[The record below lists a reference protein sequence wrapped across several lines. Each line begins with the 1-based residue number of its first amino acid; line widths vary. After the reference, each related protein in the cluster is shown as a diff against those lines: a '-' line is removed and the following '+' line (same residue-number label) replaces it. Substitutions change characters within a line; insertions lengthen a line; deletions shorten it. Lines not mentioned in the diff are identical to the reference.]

1 MSRPTWGRSRLSLA
15 AILVFATAVSLGAGS
30 ARARAVSSSFGR
42 LPLEF
47 YAAPEGTAS
56 SSAGARF
63 LALGPG
69 YQLTLGA
76 GGMRLRLAGKG
87 RGEAHE
93 GTLSMV
99 PVGARP
105 AKLQAVQ
112 RLPGVMNIY
121 AGPERRSWR
130 TGLPTYAAV
139 RERGLW
145 PGIDALFDGGA
156 GRLEYDFRL
165 APGASARRL
174 VLRFSGMDRIALDAH
189 GDLLLEMHGTS
200 VLQRAPQAW
209 QVLSGRRVSVP
220 VRWALQSS
228 GTAAIRVGRY
238 DHARPLVIDPQLV
251 YSTYTGRGG
260 VFGMAAG
267 SDGSPYVVGST
278 TTGYYVQHLNAAGTA
293 ALFTSTF
300 TDANGYKIA
309 VDGSGDAYVTGTAG
323 AGYPTTVGAYESP
336 SQIPGCSDPAS
347 EDAAFLTELSP
358 SGTVDAST
366 MLGGSNVGGA
376 EGCGGGVGTAVAVD
390 GSGNA
395 YVAMST
401 FEESGSLPIT
411 PGTYEQTP
419 ASYGQSIGVAK
430 VDLHNQGAAQLV
442 WGTYAGPG
450 GAATVSGIAV
460 DAAGEP
466 VIVGTETLNFTLGQ
480 SSTNIPWQPPG
491 PYEPPNQP
499 PAAAGS
505 GFVEKLNATATKQ
518 LWSSQ
523 VLTSFD
529 TLNAVTYDSAGN
541 VFVAGTILPQQLG
554 ICPQQTDTQA
564 TYCPLVAKLTS
575 SGATAWTKVLTGTD
589 DQGTAVA
596 VDSSDDAFVTGQT
609 GSATFPTTAGAMQ
622 TQNAGG
628 EDAFLT
634 ELDPTGT
641 TLKYSTYL
649 GGPGNDTGY
658 AVALAPNGDALVA
671 GAAAAGFPTTAGA
684 YNTTEANG
692 GFVSEVVPV
701 NAPAARTGSATS
713 LTQVSATLNGTVDPD
728 GANAS
733 YHFEYGTSAAYGS
746 STASTIASTPGAV
759 SAQIEPLL
767 PGMSYHFRLVATTAG
782 GESDGVDQTF
792 TTQQA
797 TYSGPMITQ
806 APANVTVV
814 AGQPATFTAQATAV
828 GQTPLRR
835 WQESFDGGV
844 NFSQLDPLDGVQ
856 CVSST
861 ATLVT
866 DDTALST
873 GADNGASCAA
883 GDTAYGGAGLAL
895 PDSLA
900 DNGLQFEVS
909 FETYPP
915 DQTITSDPATLTVI
929 APPTATTGAASF
941 LGSATATL
949 NGTVNPNGADTT
961 YHFEYGAT
969 TSYTES
975 TPALDAGAGRAGLA
989 VSASLSSLKP
999 DTTYHYELVASNG
1012 PGPGSGSDQT
1022 FTTPAASAKPAVT
1035 TSAPTGITVSGAALH
1050 GTVDPGNAET
1060 TYAFEYGPSSSYGT
1074 FASSAQLPPAGGAE
1088 AVSASLTGLSAGTE
1102 YHYALVAINQLGSS
1116 TSADGA
1122 FTTAAA
1128 TGTGPGPGTGSG
1140 PAPGSGGKARP
1151 PRITIA
1157 DGRAPVAHDRAA
1169 VKLSCS
1175 GSRGAICRG
1184 RLTITLRERI
1194 RVRIHGHLRGEKV
1207 TVTLGRA
1214 AYAVRASHTAL
1225 VSVRLSSGA
1234 RLLLARARG
1243 HRLKVGASARDSG
1256 SGKPATRTIAL
1267 ELGRKTKAQ

>member
-1 MSRPTWGRSRLSLA
+1 MSRVRSRWSLA
-15 AILVFATAVSLGAGS
+15 TIMVFAAAASLGAGS
-30 ARARAVSSSFGR
+30 ARARAVSSFGR

-47 YAAPEGTAS
+47 YAAPA
-56 SSAGARF
+56 SSAGARL
-63 LALGPG
+63 LAQGPG

-76 GGMRLRLAGKG
+76 GGMRLRLAGKE
-87 RGEAHE
+87 RGGAHHQR
-93 GTLSMV
+93 TLSMF

-105 AKLQAVQ
+105 AKLQPVR
-112 RLPGVMNIY
+112 RLAGVMNIY
-121 AGPERRSWR
+121 AGHERRSWR

-145 PGIDALFDGGA
+145 PGVDALFDGSA

-165 APGASARRL
+165 APGASVRRL

-189 GDLLLEMHGTS
+189 GDLVLEIHGTR
-200 VLQRAPQAW
+200 VLQRAPRAW
-209 QVLSGRRVSVP
+209 QVLRGRRVSVP
-220 VRWALQSS
+220 VHWALRS
-228 GTAAIRVGRY
+228 GGRAAIRVGRY

-267 SDGSPYVVGST
+267 SDGSPYVMGGT

-300 TDANGYKIA
+300 TYANGYAIA

-323 AGYPTTVGAYESP
+323 SGYPTTAGAYESS
-336 SQIPGCSDPAS
+336 SQIPGCSDPTSAN
-347 EDAAFLTELSP
+347 AAFLTELSP

-366 MLGGSNVGGA
+366 MLGASTVGGA
-376 EGCGGGVGTAVAVD
+376 EVCGGGVGAAVALD
-390 GSGNA
+390 GAGNA

-401 FEESGSLPIT
+401 FEESGALPIT

-419 ASYGQSIGVAK
+419 ASYGQSLGVAK

-450 GAATVSGIAV
+450 GSQTISGIAV

-466 VIVGTETLNFTLGQ
+466 VIVGTETMNFSLGGSGQ
-480 SSTNIPWQPPG
+480 NSPYQPPG
-491 PYEPPNQP
+491 HYTPPNQP
-499 PAAAGS
+499 PAVAAS
-505 GFVEKLNATATKQ
+505 GFVEKFNATATEQ

-589 DQGTAVA
+589 DQGIGIA

-641 TLKYSTYL
+641 ILKYSTYL
-649 GGPGNDTGY
+649 GGPGDDSGH
-658 AVALAPNGDALVA
+658 ALALAPNGDALVA
-671 GAAAAGFPTTAGA
+671 GAAAPGFPTTAGA
-684 YNTTEANG
+684 YNTTGNGGDG

-701 NAPAARTGSATS
+701 NAPAASTGSATS
-713 LTQVSATLNGTVDPD
+713 LTQTSATLNGTVDPD
-728 GANAS
+728 GPTAS

-746 STASTIASTPGAV
+746 STESTIASTSGAV
-759 SAQIEPLL
+759 SAEIEPLL
-767 PGMSYHFRLVATTAG
+767 PGMTYHFRLVATTAG

-797 TYSGPMITQ
+797 TYSGPTITQ

-814 AGQPATFTAQATAV
+814 AGQAATFTAQATAV
-828 GQTPLRR
+828 GGQTPLRR

-866 DDTALST
+866 DETALST

-883 GDTAYGGAGLAL
+883 GDTAYGGTGLAL

-915 DQTITSDPATLTVI
+915 DQTVTSDPATLTVI
-929 APPTATTGAASF
+929 APPTVTTGAADF

-949 NGTVNPNGADTT
+949 TGTVNPNGADTT
-961 YHFEYGAT
+961 DHFEYGTT
-969 TSYTES
+969 TSYTQS
-975 TPALDAGAGRAGLA
+975 TPALDAGAGRAGLS
-989 VSASLSSLKP
+989 VSASLSGLKP
-999 DTTYHYELVASNG
+999 DTTYHYELVASNS
-1012 PGPGSGSDQT
+1012 PGPASGADQT
-1022 FTTPAASAKPAVT
+1022 FATPAASAKPAVT
-1035 TSAPTGITVSGAALH
+1035 TSAPTAITASGATLH
-1050 GTVDPGNAET
+1050 GTVDPNNAET
-1060 TYAFEYGPSSSYGT
+1060 TYAFDYGPSSSYGT
-1074 FASSAQLPPAGGAE
+1074 FTASTQLLPAGGAE
-1088 AVSASLTGLSAGTE
+1088 PVSASLTGLSAGTE

-1116 TSADGA
+1116 TTADGT
-1122 FTTAAA
+1122 FTTAA
-1128 TGTGPGPGTGSG
+1128 TGAGPGPGTGSG

-1157 DGRAPVAHDRAA
+1157 DGRASVAHDRAA

-1175 GSRGAICRG
+1175 GSRGTICRG

-1214 AYAVRASHTAL
+1214 AYAVRAGHTAL
-1225 VSVRLSSGA
+1225 VSVRLSRGA
-1234 RLLLARARG
+1234 GLLLARARG
-1243 HRLKVGASARDSG
+1243 HRLKVGATARDSG
-1256 SGKPATRTIAL
+1256 SAKRATRTIAL
-1267 ELGRKTKAQ
+1267 ELKRKTKAR